1 MGASHYPIV
10 KSDLLGCNC
19 SFTSHFNSCILWDKL
34 SCSQS
39 RYAKVNIQQYMSYGL
54 YQPVPSLGIVLA
66 GSSPRAC
73 TVEYTLLSICSE
85 NVQNTWSWLIQPF
98 AKKPWQELL
107 SGCIRLRP
115 MWRRAILSPFRTI
128 TSQFAITNW
137 SGEHFLSFS
146 FSAQCIL

>member
-1 MGASHYPIV
+1 MVASHYPIV
-10 KSDLLGCNC
+10 KSDLLGCNY

-39 RYAKVNIQQYMSYGL
+39 RYTKVNIQQYMSYGL
-54 YQPVPSLGIVLA
+54 YQPVPSLGTGWLKPEGMYCGIHT
-66 GSSPRAC
+66 P
-73 TVEYTLLSICSE
+73 EHLLW

-98 AKKPWQELL
+98 AEKPWQELL

-115 MWRRAILSPFRTI
+115 MWRCAILSPFRTI